1 MEITLLGT
9 ACAVGGMDRD
19 NTYFLIQNREDCT
32 MVDVGGSPLSKLAKL
47 GISVHQVKEIIF
59 THFHIDHVYGLPSLL
74 WGMWLAGRTKPLI
87 IYCSSENEVQLKKW
101 LEVIDIHQWPVL
113 FEVQIHKYAWRTESL
128 LIKEEELMITT
139 FPSLHLGPTVG
150 LKIQYKD
157 KVLVYSADTEPNS
170 WIKEQKQIDIMI
182 HEATTAE
189 RPRVNHTSLQE
200 IINYYPLERID
211 QVVAVH
217 LTDTEPYDRVL
228 DSQVIAIKDKII
240 IGFDFMKINL

>member
-9 ACAVGGMDRD
+9 ACAVGGMERD
-19 NTYFLIQNREDCT
+19 NTYFLIQNNEDCT

-47 GISVHQVKEIIF
+47 GISVHQVKEVIF

-74 WGMWLAGRTKPLI
+74 WGMWLTGRTKPLI
-87 IYCSSENEVQLKKW
+87 IYCSSENEVQ
-101 LEVIDIHQWPVL
+101 IHA
-113 FEVQIHKYAWRTESL
+113 YAWRTESL
-128 LIKEEELMITT
+128 LLKEEELEITT

-157 KVLVYSADTEPNS
+157 KVLVYSADTQPNS
-170 WIKEQKQIDIMI
+170 WIKEQKQIDILI

-189 RPRVNHTSLQE
+189 RPLVNHTSLQE

-228 DSQVIAIKDKII
+228 ESQVSAIKDKIN